1 MGINHKNRMFSRLYK
16 AIKIHLIA
24 LWALSQTQLTDFST
38 LSYTGSLK
46 KIPLSGGASPYMA
59 LGITGSTPPPPQPLR
74 VSSRPINSITDT
86 VLKENTKQIVTT

>member
-16 AIKIHLIA
+16 AIKIHLLA
-24 LWALSQTQLTDFST
+24 LWALSQTQMTDFST
-38 LSYTGSLK
+38 LSYTCSLK
-46 KIPLSGGASPYMA
+46 KIPLSGGASPYRA
-59 LGITGSTPPPPQPLR
+59 LQGVPPPQPLR